1 MIAKILNLDSK
12 LIAKI
17 DSREPVHNGHNEH
30 TYDTPT
36 PTPERLEL
44 KRERRHTTRHNTEPH
59 LNRDMHVHTPCSAAP
74 PHAAHLIRGPQIP
87 YETVLHTQHKTM
99 LYAYNRHNTYTQ
111 NPHLRNTNAM
121 MPAPPTLTPTPPPAT
136 TTSVHATRPPCSTD
150 RHGQPATRHR
160 VKHARGTRTRHPHIN
175 THCPRP

>member
-44 KRERRHTTRHNTEPH
+44 KRERRHTARHNKEPH
-59 LNRDMHVHTPCSAAP
+59 LNRDMRVCTHT
-74 PHAAHLIRGPQIP
+74 LQRG
-87 YETVLHTQHKTM
+87 
-99 LYAYNRHNTYTQ
+99 
-111 NPHLRNTNAM
+111 
-121 MPAPPTLTPTPPPAT
+121 TPTRYALD
-136 TTSVHATRPPCSTD
+136 TRSP
-150 RHGQPATRHR
+150 
-160 VKHARGTRTRHPHIN
+160 N
-175 THCPRP
+175 TL